1 VQLTELLYQKV
12 KDLQGQGHI
21 AFKPGYVAVVSKSP
35 SLRVALVAP
44 LFPAPD
50 DQKRLALGDGPT
62 RVGVGLVGGDGTPYR
77 LLRELGGSRQLLK
90 LDAQTRKYAPL
101 TDDQLEIDSFLRVE
115 CGMPSLEAFSSFFV
129 LELNELPSLR
139 SKSAAAV
146 SEAYVDAA
154 AVTALRAEL
163 ELTKKFEGMQD
174 RLFKIATRL
183 QELGKAAQVL
193 KEAETDAEA
202 AEAELARSPWS
213 KEQIADLTA
222 RAGRAKEELK
232 RREEGLA
239 DVAKKRQRLTQV
251 VAPPAESVV
260 RDPWFGG
267 GLAAGLLLDVVAF
280 AVKRPFVALIALV
293 PFLAV
298 LIAILR
304 WIRADEAEKESISAA
319 RELKERE
326 TSVVKKY
333 EAEHAPL
340 KAAMKAAN
348 VEAPEELLALF
359 KEREAVAER
368 RDRARARLDE
378 LRKDPEIS
386 RVPIETPVLE
396 KEKQGLEAEVLKM
409 GFTRSIGDIEADLK
423 RAMGIDSAKA
433 KALATP
439 EGEVP
444 KLYLDRAAELLNL
457 GPDEVFQQIG
467 QRLSAYLTALT
478 DQRVASA
485 RRDDNGLFML
495 AAADGRTGP
504 YTSLPPPLRDLVHVA
519 LRLTLLERVAA
530 HKKMPVVVDDTFATL
545 DAQKQKLVAKM
556 LKGISTQTQVIH
568 RVEAPPPAGT
578 ADLVATA

>member
-1 VQLTELLYQKV
+1 MQLTELLYQKV
-12 KDLQGQGHI
+12 KDLAGQGHI

-44 LFPAPD
+44 LCPTPD
-50 DQKRLALGDGPT
+50 DQKRLSQAEGPT
-62 RVGVGLVGGDGTPYR
+62 RVGVGLLGGDGTPYR
-77 LLRELGGSRQLLK
+77 LLREVGGSRQLLK
-90 LDAQTRKYAPL
+90 LDPQTRKYAQL

-115 CGMPSLEAFSSFFV
+115 CGMPALEAFTSFFV
-129 LELNELPSLR
+129 LEVNELPSLR
-139 SKSAAAV
+139 AKSAAAV

-154 AVTALRAEL
+154 AVANLRNEL
-163 ELTKKFEGMQD
+163 ELTRKFEGMQD

-183 QELGKAAQVL
+183 QELGNAAQIL

-239 DVAKKRQRLTQV
+239 EVAKKRQRLTQID
-251 VAPPAESVV
+251 APPAESVV

-280 AVKRPFVALIALV
+280 AIKRPFVALIALV

-304 WIRADEAEKESISAA
+304 WIRADEAEKESVSAA

-326 TSVVKKY
+326 ASIVKKY

-348 VEAPEELLALF
+348 VEDAQELLALF

-368 RDRARARLDE
+368 RDRARARVEE
-378 LRKDPEIS
+378 LRKDPEIA
-386 RVPIETPVLE
+386 RVPIEIPVLE
-396 KEKQGLEAEVLKM
+396 KEKQGLEAEVLRM
-409 GFTRSIGDIEADLK
+409 GFTRSAADIEGDLK
-423 RAMGIDSAKA
+423 QAMGIDSAKA
-433 KALATP
+433 KTLATP
-439 EGEVP
+439 EAEVP

-457 GPDEVFQQIG
+457 SPDEVFQQIA
-467 QRLSAYLTALT
+467 QRLSAYLAALT

-485 RRDDNGLFML
+485 RRDEKGLFVL

-504 YTSLPPPLRDLVHVA
+504 YTSLPQPLRDLVHVG

-530 HKKMPVVVDDTFATL
+530 HKKLPVVVDDTFATL
-545 DAQKQKLVAKM
+545 EAQKQKLVAKM

-568 RVEAPPPAGT
+568 RVETPPPAGT
-578 ADLVATA
+578 ADLVAAA